1 LSWVLSFDRIP
12 QGVAEGLVGVSVN
25 PIVLLLLI
33 NLVLL
38 AVGTFMDMTPAIL
51 IFTPIFLPV
60 AVSLGIDPL
69 HFGILMVLNLC
80 IGLCTPPV
88 GTVLFAGCGVAG
100 VPVSRIAR
108 PLLPLYIA
116 MLIALVVVVLFP
128 SLTVALP
135 KAFGL

>member
-1 LSWVLSFDRIP
+1 
-12 QGVAEGLVGVSVN
+12 
-25 PIVLLLLI
+25 
-33 NLVLL
+33 
-38 AVGTFMDMTPAIL
+38 
-51 IFTPIFLPV
+51 
-60 AVSLGIDPL
+60 
-69 HFGILMVLNLC
+69 MVLNLC

-108 PLLPLYIA
+108 PLLPLYVA
-116 MLIALVVVVLFP
+116 MLVALAVVILFP